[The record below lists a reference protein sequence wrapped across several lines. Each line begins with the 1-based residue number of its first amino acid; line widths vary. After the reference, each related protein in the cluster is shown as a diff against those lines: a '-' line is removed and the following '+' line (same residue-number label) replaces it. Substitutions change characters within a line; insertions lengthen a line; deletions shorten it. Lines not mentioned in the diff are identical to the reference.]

1 MTAGEA
7 REERSG
13 PLRVAVLDD
22 YQEVA
27 QRFGPWDRL
36 GPAVDVTTFHDHL
49 ADDDAVVARLA
60 AFDAVVAMR
69 ERTPF
74 PRARLERLPALR
86 LLVTTGM
93 ANASIDMEAARSLG
107 VVVAG
112 TGGLASSTVE
122 LTWALILAVARGVC
136 AEDARLRAGGWQ
148 HTLGFELAGRTLGVV
163 GLGRLGSR
171 VAAVSQ
177 AFEMPVIAGS
187 QTLAPARAAELGVEA
202 VGKRE
207 LFSRADVVSIHVRL
221 SPRTRGLVGAAE
233 LAAMGPSAVLVNT
246 PRGPIVEE
254 SALLAALEAGTIA
267 GAGLDVF

>member
-74 PRARLERLPALR
+74 PRARLERLPGLR

-93 ANASIDMEAARSLG
+93 RNASIDVEAARDLG
-107 VVVAG
+107 IVVCGTRGAAG
-112 TGGLASSTVE
+112 PSTTE
-122 LTWALILAVARGVC
+122 LTWGLILAVTRHIC
-136 AEDARLRAGGWQ
+136 AENAAVRAGGWQ
-148 HTLGFELAGRTLGVV
+148 HTIGPELSGRTLGVV
-163 GLGRLGSR
+163 GL
-171 VAAVSQ
+171 
-177 AFEMPVIAGS
+177 
-187 QTLAPARAAELGVEA
+187 
-202 VGKRE
+202 
-207 LFSRADVVSIHVRL
+207 
-221 SPRTRGLVGAAE
+221 
-233 LAAMGPSAVLVNT
+233 
-246 PRGPIVEE
+246 
-254 SALLAALEAGTIA
+254 
-267 GAGLDVF
+267 